1 MAHKF
6 LIVNNQFRWSRS
18 IDYHF
23 ELLSSNESRKD
34 AIGGGLFY
42 IDQLNK
48 KIFLYHKSE
57 DFGYVNKTDIISA
70 LDRTLIS
77 ERYEGYKVFISK
89 TDTLEIAMQQE
100 KEDYI
105 IDLTKPFTIDKVI
118 EKDNSFKITNIRNVS
133 TYVPIVPVKVKKISR
148 NEPCKCGSGM
158 KFKRCCGK

>member
-23 ELLSSNESRKD
+23 ELLSSNECRKD

-57 DFGYVNKTDIISA
+57 DFGYVNKADM
-70 LDRTLIS
+70 LLNC
-77 ERYEGYKVFISK
+77 YKI
-89 TDTLEIAMQQE
+89 L
-100 KEDYI
+100 
-105 IDLTKPFTIDKVI
+105 
-118 EKDNSFKITNIRNVS
+118 
-133 TYVPIVPVKVKKISR
+133 
-148 NEPCKCGSGM
+148 
-158 KFKRCCGK
+158 